1 MQREGSCECGISTST
16 EAIRVIGPIGPI
28 AKAWTILNPGRSV
41 TRQTSL
47 TCIPLAG
54 AARRRSNTLA

>member
-28 AKAWTILNPGRSV
+28 AQGLDYPEPRTVSHATDFINVHTFGGRGSP
-41 TRQTSL
+41 SF
-47 TCIPLAG
+47 
-54 AARRRSNTLA
+54 